1 MRSPEQRPLSKG
13 MQLIAEYRAA
23 RISQGPIH
31 KTGLK
36 QSHAELRKSREQ
48 ALRRPESVAG
58 AAVAETVDAPQS
70 SFRRDE
76 SQQSSVFAG
85 LMSVASAETNETI
98 EMAAPEQEP
107 VLDLD
112 PVAAV
117 TPDEPSRHAPEPA
130 ECGGHD
136 PLLAE
141 IGFGPGML
149 IRLSQV
155 GVRTTR
161 DLAETDVNQLR
172 AALGDIVR
180 LVDVDGW
187 IQNARARVG
196 P

>member
-1 MRSPEQRPLSKG
+1 MKSPEQRPLSKG

-23 RISQGPIH
+23 RMSQGPIH
-31 KTGLK
+31 KIGLK
-36 QSHAELRKSREQ
+36 QSHAALRKSREQ
-48 ALRRPESVAG
+48 ALRRTESVAG
-58 AAVAETVDAPQS
+58 GPVAEAVDALHLS
-70 SFRRDE
+70 YRREE
-76 SQQSSVFAG
+76 SAQVSVFAG
-85 LMSVASAETNETI
+85 LLSVASAENVQTM
-98 EMAAPEQEP
+98 EMPASEPEPQPVSDPVSEGVQDDTPRAASEP
-107 VLDLD
+107 VETAG
-112 PVAAV
+112 P
-117 TPDEPSRHAPEPA
+117 
-130 ECGGHD
+130 D

-149 IRLSQV
+149 IRLSQI

-161 DLAETDVNQLR
+161 DLAETDVKQLR